1 MIDNDTILRFI
12 AAHPGCTTAQ
22 ISEAMHCPSN
32 IIKNRCAR
40 MVESGVLYR
49 EHRALRRAD
58 GKTGSLCCFTV
69 LKKPSLPACQERR
82 RRLTSAERGDYTGER
97 FLPIRYV
104 PRGEGYFSVPQSS
117 TPADR
122 A

>member
-1 MIDNDTILRFI
+1 MIDNDTILSFI
-12 AAHPGCTTAQ
+12 AAHPGCTATE
-22 ISEAMHCPSN
+22 ISEATHCPSN

-58 GKTGSLCCFTV
+58 GKMGSQSCFTA

-104 PRGEGYFSVPQSS
+104 PRNEGYVSVPQIF
-117 TPADR
+117 TQGER

>member
-22 ISEAMHCPSN
+22 ISEATHCPSN

-58 GKTGSLCCFTV
+58 GKMGSQSCFTA
-69 LKKPSLPACQERR
+69 LKKPGLPTCEDRR

-97 FLPIRYV
+97 FLPFRYV
-104 PRGEGYFSVPQSS
+104 PREESYVSLGMGDWV
-117 TPADR
+117 
-122 A
+122 